1 MFLRSPLRRV
11 VHKIACRVVFLLVA
25 GWGGCVCGQGLVA
38 HYEFD
43 GNFCD
48 SSGNELHG
56 TALGDA
62 AIDFD
67 EDRDSDVLV
76 LDGLDDT
83 VNLGSS
89 GLFDWNGGFSAAFWM
104 KVASWQGGW
113 DTVLKKES
121 VFSFERDQASDNLA
135 FYHWPNF
142 RITTVNVPAESGWHH
157 IAATFD
163 GLEQNIY
170 LDGKLVSTVA
180 NAGEMR
186 INSDPVYI
194 GSNGTSR
201 FFNGFVDDVRI
212 YDIALGA
219 DEIADLAE
227 NLGID
232 PGPGGNG
239 EPEPPG
245 QGVPQFIRGDPDH
258 SGIVNMTDAVF
269 ILSFLFLG
277 GESPTCF
284 DASDTDNNGIVQL
297 TDGIFLLNYLFSGG
311 RPPPAPYPRCGP
323 DRGDFVDQLSC
334 ESFPGCP

>member
-1 MFLRSPLRRV
+1 M
-11 VHKIACRVVFLLVA
+11 HKMAYRVVFLAVV

-38 HYEFD
+38 HYEFEGD
-43 GNFCD
+43 FCD

-56 TALGDA
+56 TPLGEVT
-62 AIDFD
+62 IDFD
-67 EDRDSDVLV
+67 EERDSDVLV
-76 LDGLDDT
+76 LDGSDDA

-89 GLFDWNGGFSAAFWM
+89 GLFDWSGGFSAAFWL
-104 KVASWQGGW
+104 KVTAWQGGW

-142 RITTVNVPAESGWHH
+142 RTTTVNVPAESGWHH

-170 LDGKLVSTVA
+170 IDGKLISTVC
-180 NAGEMR
+180 NEGEMR

-194 GSNGTSR
+194 GSNGSAR
-201 FFNGFVDDVRI
+201 FFNGFVDDVQI
-212 YDIALGA
+212 YDIALGP

-245 QGVPQFIRGDPDH
+245 PGAPQFIRGDSDD
-258 SGIVNMTDAVF
+258 SGIVNLTDTIF
-269 ILSFLFLG
+269 ILNFLFLG
-277 GESPTCF
+277 GELLTCF
-284 DASDTDNNGIVQL
+284 DSSDADDNGIVQL
-297 TDGIFLLNYLFSGG
+297 TDGIFLLNYLFSRG
-311 RPPPAPYPRCGP
+311 RAPPAPYPRCGR
-323 DRGDFVDQLSC
+323 DSEDFVDQLSC